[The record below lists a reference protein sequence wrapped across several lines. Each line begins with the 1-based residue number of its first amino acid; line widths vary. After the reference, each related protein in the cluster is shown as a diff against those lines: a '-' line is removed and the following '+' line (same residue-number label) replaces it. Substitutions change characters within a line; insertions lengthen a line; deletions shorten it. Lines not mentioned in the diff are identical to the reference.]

1 MADAT
6 GVETP
11 VTNGVDAEICHRGT
25 IMRFPAETD
34 FWSELDE
41 EVLDCLAERQGQM
54 TPAELGGRLGMSESA
69 VCSILAML
77 AETGKVRIRSVE
89 RIL

>member
-1 MADAT
+1 MAMTWRNAT
-6 GVETP
+6 GGPIMHLPVEIDFWHEL
-11 VTNGVDAEICHRGT
+11 DAE
-25 IMRFPAETD
+25 
-34 FWSELDE
+34 
-41 EVLDCLAERQGQM
+41 VLHCLAERPGEVS
-54 TPAELGGRLGMSESA
+54 PAQLGGRLGMSEAA

>member
-1 MADAT
+1 
-6 GVETP
+6 
-11 VTNGVDAEICHRGT
+11 
-25 IMRFPAETD
+25 MRFPAEVD
-34 FWSELDE
+34 FWSELDA
-41 EVLDCLAERQGQM
+41 EVLHCLAERQGEV

-89 RIL
+89 RIPR

>member
-1 MADAT
+1 
-6 GVETP
+6 
-11 VTNGVDAEICHRGT
+11 
-25 IMRFPAETD
+25 MRLPAETD
-34 FWSELDE
+34 FWGELDA
-41 EVLDCLAERQGQM
+41 EVLHCLAQRGEV

-89 RIL
+89 RILP

>member
-1 MADAT
+1 MADAP

-11 VTNGVDAEICHRGT
+11 VSWRYRGT
-25 IMRFPAETD
+25 VPPGALMRISTETD
-34 FWSELDE
+34 FWTEMDDD
-41 EVLDCLAERQGQM
+41 VLRCLAERPGEM
-54 TPAELGGRLGMSESA
+54 TPAELGSRLGMSDSA
-69 VCSILAML
+69 VCSVLAML

>member
-1 MADAT
+1 
-6 GVETP
+6 
-11 VTNGVDAEICHRGT
+11 
-25 IMRFPAETD
+25 MRLPAETD
-34 FWSELDE
+34 FWSELDD
-41 EVLDCLAERQGQM
+41 EVLYCLAERPGEM

-89 RIL
+89 RILNPR